1 MLTLLSLAVRI
12 QWEALGPVRPRGL
25 CRPQVA
31 RPRPSCTLL
40 SPPCARGGTFPV
52 SVTSQDGGEGR
63 PGPHM

>member
-31 RPRPSCTLL
+31 RPRPSRTLL

-52 SVTSQDGGEGR
+52 SVTS
-63 PGPHM
+63 